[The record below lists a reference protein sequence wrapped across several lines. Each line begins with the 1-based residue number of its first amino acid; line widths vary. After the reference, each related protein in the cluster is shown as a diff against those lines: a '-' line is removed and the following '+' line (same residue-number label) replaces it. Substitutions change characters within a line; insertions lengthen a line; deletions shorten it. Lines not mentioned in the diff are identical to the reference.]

1 MTFSKFEWLKA
12 ATGNGL
18 TGSQWE
24 VLVWVW
30 NHTDADGANAFA
42 GAERVAAD
50 TAKNEKT
57 VRRALADLTKRG
69 ILIRDTT
76 GGRRGEARFASRYRL
91 GSFDPNRTST
101 FPTGHSHSQPGVQTP
116 PTYPTKT
123 YPTTPNPC
131 LDMSSTGVEDVDSPS
146 GQTNV
151 EDSDL
156 SLSMQGPK
164 ALNVDHA
171 TPQAPLAD
179 FPDHELRPLP
189 EGWHIN
195 GAHVSLAGK
204 YGINCRELAVIWRRW
219 VDGTPTESGPRQSTN
234 WDRFFAHLIAAIGDD
249 EVDPDGRHFMLEE
262 FGDVDGWWDRGSQSA
277 IWHENTKRYPDV
289 LEDDFMASEF
299 DTEALVARPDL
310 PTGKV
315 YGNDWV
321 VSKAC
326 RFACRDRGLDFELEI
341 ETFII
346 ENSDD
351 ADTPMGFEKRFIRG
365 LDRISV

>member
-30 NHTDADGANAFA
+30 NHTDANGANAFA

-101 FPTGHSHSQPGVQTP
+101 FPTGHSHSQPGAQTP
-116 PTYPTKT
+116 PTYPTTT
-123 YPTTPNPC
+123 YPTTTNPC
-131 LDMSSTGVEDVDSPS
+131 LDMSSTSVEGVDSPS
-146 GQTNV
+146 GHNNV

-156 SLSMQGPK
+156 SVSMRPK
-164 ALNVDHA
+164 AQNNDDA
-171 TPQAPLAD
+171 TPQAPLRD

-189 EGWHIN
+189 AGWHIN
-195 GAHVSLAGK
+195 GAHVSLADK
-204 YGINCRELAVIWRRW
+204 YGINCRELADIWCRW
-219 VDGTPTESGPRQSTN
+219 VEETPSDSGPRQSTN
-234 WDRFFAHLIAAIGDD
+234 WDRFFAHVIAAIGDD
-249 EVDPDGRHFMLEE
+249 DFDPDGRHFMLEE
-262 FGDVDGWWDRGSQSA
+262 FGDVDGWWDRGSESA
-277 IWHENTKRYPDV
+277 IWLENTKRYPDV
-289 LEDDFMASEF
+289 PEDDFTASEF
-299 DTEALVARPDL
+299 DSEAVIARPDL
-310 PTGKV
+310 PAGKV
-315 YGNDWV
+315 YGNEWV

-326 RFACRDRGLDFELEI
+326 RFACRDRGLDFDQEI
-341 ETFII
+341 VAFLI
-346 ENSDD
+346 ENADD

-365 LDRISV
+365 LDRISA